1 MNTSVNV
8 VGKLPDGLVE
18 LYSDIH
24 GHARELA
31 IELLVVGAMA
41 RDLVLVH
48 GFGSKIERGTKRCRF
63 WYQRGELD

>member
-1 MNTSVNV
+1 MITSVNI

-18 LYSDIH
+18 QYTEFHEI
-24 GHARELA
+24 AEELA

-48 GFGSKIERGTKRCRF
+48 GFGSKIDDMESSHPRS
-63 WYQRGELD
+63 